1 MQRVIMRAGW
11 TIVGLLA
18 AGAMTVV
25 GLNLWVVM
33 ATHDRIATSPL
44 TCQSREVGIV
54 FGTSHGLVG
63 GGSNPHYQA
72 RLDTA
77 AQLYR
82 LRRVS
87 NLLLSGDNR
96 TRYYNEPMTMWRDL
110 RARNVPQEFITLDYA
125 GFSTFDTLVRAH
137 KVFGV
142 DEAVLVTQ
150 PWHLPRALF
159 IADAL
164 GLEAVGCPAISER
177 QPPGLKLMLR
187 EWLARAATVGDLYLW
202 GRKPRFLGPQES
214 LPTPVLSSHS
224 SSHPSSSHSSDKH
237 VMSPREDSVTA
248 GAGQQA
254 AASRDVAD
262 GVEVADAVDVADG
275 VDVVDTANAADTPD
289 PHALARQ
296 AQASLLASLPGV
308 KQALLQWL
316 PVRSDTN

>member
-110 RARNVPQEFITLDYA
+110 RARNVPQEFMTLDYA

-224 SSHPSSSHSSDKH
+224 SSQPSASHSSDKH
-237 VMSPREDSVTA
+237 VMSPAEGSVTA

-254 AASRDVAD
+254 AVSRDMAD
-262 GVEVADAVDVADG
+262 GVEVANG
-275 VDVVDTANAADTPD
+275 VDVTDEENAADTPD

-296 AQASLLASLPGV
+296 AQASLLASLPRV

>member
-110 RARNVPQEFITLDYA
+110 RARNVPQEFMTLDYA

-202 GRKPRFLGPQES
+202 GRKPRFLGPQET

-224 SSHPSSSHSSDKH
+224 SSHPSSSHSSDKLS
-237 VMSPREDSVTA
+237 MLPAADSVEY
-248 GAGQQA
+248 GEGQQA
-254 AASRDVAD
+254 AASREMADGEDVAD
-262 GVEVADAVDVADG
+262 EE
-275 VDVVDTANAADTPD
+275 NAAGSPD

-316 PVRSDTN
+316 PVRSETR

>member
-1 MQRVIMRAGW
+1 MLRVIKRTGW

-110 RARNVPQEFITLDYA
+110 RARNVPQEFMTLDYA

-224 SSHPSSSHSSDKH
+224 SSQPSPSHPSASHSSGKH
-237 VMSPREDSVTA
+237 VMSPREGSVTD

-254 AASRDVAD
+254 APNRDVAD
-262 GVEVADAVDVADG
+262 GVEVSDG
-275 VDVVDTANAADTPD
+275 VDVTDEENAADTPD
-289 PHALARQ
+289 PRALARQ
-296 AQASLLASLPGV
+296 AQASLLASLPRV

>member
-110 RARNVPQEFITLDYA
+110 RARNVPQEFMTLDYA

-262 GVEVADAVDVADG
+262 AVDVADG

-296 AQASLLASLPGV
+296 ARASLLASLPGV

>member
-110 RARNVPQEFITLDYA
+110 RARNVPQELMTLDYA

-214 LPTPVLSSHS
+214 LPTPVLSSQS
-224 SSHPSSSHSSDKH
+224 SSQPSPSHPSSSHSSDKH
-237 VMSPREDSVTA
+237 VMSPSEGSVTD

-254 AASRDVAD
+254 AASRDMAD
-262 GVEVADAVDVADG
+262 GVEVADEVDVTDEE
-275 VDVVDTANAADTPD
+275 NAADTPD
-289 PHALARQ
+289 PRALARQ
-296 AQASLLASLPGV
+296 AQASLLASLPRV

-316 PVRSDTN
+316 PVRPDTN

>member
-11 TIVGLLA
+11 TLVGLLA

-110 RARNVPQEFITLDYA
+110 RARNVPQEFMTLDYA

-224 SSHPSSSHSSDKH
+224 SSHSSDKH
-237 VMSPREDSVTA
+237 VMSPAEGSVTA

-254 AASRDVAD
+254 AASRDM
-262 GVEVADAVDVADG
+262 ADG
-275 VDVVDTANAADTPD
+275 VDVTDEESAADTPD

>member
-110 RARNVPQEFITLDYA
+110 RARNVPQEFMTLDYA

-262 GVEVADAVDVADG
+262 AVDVADG

>member
-1 MQRVIMRAGW
+1 MRAGW

-110 RARNVPQEFITLDYA
+110 RARNVPQEFMTLDYA

-202 GRKPRFLGPQES
+202 GRKPRFLGPQET

-224 SSHPSSSHSSDKH
+224 SSHPSSSHSSDKLS
-237 VMSPREDSVTA
+237 MLPAADSVEY
-248 GAGQQA
+248 GEGQQA
-254 AASRDVAD
+254 AASREMADGEDVAD
-262 GVEVADAVDVADG
+262 EE
-275 VDVVDTANAADTPD
+275 NAAGSPD

-316 PVRSDTN
+316 PVRSETR

>member
-1 MQRVIMRAGW
+1 MLRVIKRTGW

-96 TRYYNEPMTMWRDL
+96 TRYYNEPMTMWHDL
-110 RARNVPQEFITLDYA
+110 RARNVPQELMTLDYA

-202 GRKPRFLGPQES
+202 GRKPRFLGPQET
-214 LPTPVLSSHS
+214 LPTPVLSSDS
-224 SSHPSSSHSSDKH
+224 SSQPSSSHSSDKP
-237 VMSPREDSVTA
+237 VSPAADSVAA

-254 AASRDVAD
+254 TASRDVAD
-262 GVEVADAVDVADG
+262 GVEVADAE
-275 VDVVDTANAADTPD
+275 NAAVTPD
-289 PHALARQ
+289 SHALARQ
-296 AQASLLASLPGV
+296 AQASLLASLPEV

-316 PVRSDTN
+316 PVRSDAN

>member
-110 RARNVPQEFITLDYA
+110 RARNVPQEFMTLDYA

-214 LPTPVLSSHS
+214 LPTPVLSSQS
-224 SSHPSSSHSSDKH
+224 SSQPSPSHPSSSHSSDKH
-237 VMSPREDSVTA
+237 VMSPSEGSVTD

-254 AASRDVAD
+254 AASRDMAD
-262 GVEVADAVDVADG
+262 GVEVADEVDVTDEE
-275 VDVVDTANAADTPD
+275 NAADTPD
-289 PHALARQ
+289 PRALARQ
-296 AQASLLASLPGV
+296 AQASLLASLPRV

-316 PVRSDTN
+316 PVRPDTN

>member
-44 TCQSREVGIV
+44 TCQSRAVGIV

-110 RARNVPQEFITLDYA
+110 RARNVPQEFMTLDYA

-254 AASRDVAD
+254 AVSRDVAD
-262 GVEVADAVDVADG
+262 EVDVTDEES
-275 VDVVDTANAADTPD
+275 AADTPE

>member
-1 MQRVIMRAGW
+1 MRAGW

-110 RARNVPQEFITLDYA
+110 RARNVPQEFMTLDYA

-202 GRKPRFLGPQES
+202 GRKPRFLGPQET
-214 LPTPVLSSHS
+214 LPTPVL
-224 SSHPSSSHSSDKH
+224 SSHSSDKH
-237 VMSPREDSVTA
+237 VMSPAEGSVTA

-254 AASRDVAD
+254 AASRDM
-262 GVEVADAVDVADG
+262 ADG
-275 VDVVDTANAADTPD
+275 VDVTDAVNAADTPD

-316 PVRSDTN
+316 PVSSDTN

>member
-1 MQRVIMRAGW
+1 MRAGW

-110 RARNVPQEFITLDYA
+110 RARNVPQEFMTLDYA

-237 VMSPREDSVTA
+237 VMSTREDSVTA

-254 AASRDVAD
+254 APNRDVAD
-262 GVEVADAVDVADG
+262 GVEVADG
-275 VDVVDTANAADTPD
+275 VDVTDKENAADTPD

>member
-110 RARNVPQEFITLDYA
+110 RARNVPQEFMTLDYA

-224 SSHPSSSHSSDKH
+224 SSQPSSSHSSDKH
-237 VMSPREDSVTA
+237 VMSPAEGSVTA
-248 GAGQQA
+248 GAGHQA
-254 AASRDVAD
+254 AVSRDVAD
-262 GVEVADAVDVADG
+262 GVDVTDEE
-275 VDVVDTANAADTPD
+275 NAADTPD

-296 AQASLLASLPGV
+296 AQASLLASLPRV

>member
-1 MQRVIMRAGW
+1 MRAGW

-110 RARNVPQEFITLDYA
+110 RVRNVPQEFMTLDYA

-177 QPPGLKLMLR
+177 QPPGLKLMMR

-202 GRKPRFLGPQES
+202 GRKPRFLGPQET

-224 SSHPSSSHSSDKH
+224 SSHPSSPHSSDKH
-237 VMSPREDSVTA
+237 VMSPAADSVTV

-254 AASRDVAD
+254 AASREMADGEDVAD
-262 GVEVADAVDVADG
+262 EE
-275 VDVVDTANAADTPD
+275 NAADMPD

-296 AQASLLASLPGV
+296 AQASLMASLPGV

>member
-110 RARNVPQEFITLDYA
+110 RARNVPQEFMTLDYA

-214 LPTPVLSSHS
+214 LPTPVLSSQS
-224 SSHPSSSHSSDKH
+224 SSQPSPSHPSSSHSSDKH
-237 VMSPREDSVTA
+237 VMSPSEGSVTD

-254 AASRDVAD
+254 AASRDMAD
-262 GVEVADAVDVADG
+262 GVEVADEVDVTDEE
-275 VDVVDTANAADTPD
+275 NAADTPD
-289 PHALARQ
+289 PRARARQ
-296 AQASLLASLPGV
+296 AQASLLASLPRV

-316 PVRSDTN
+316 PVRPDTN

>member
-1 MQRVIMRAGW
+1 MRAGW

-110 RARNVPQEFITLDYA
+110 RARNVPQEFMTLDYA

-202 GRKPRFLGPQES
+202 GRKPRFLGPQET

-237 VMSPREDSVTA
+237 SMSPAEGSVTV

-254 AASRDVAD
+254 AASREMAD
-262 GVEVADAVDVADG
+262 GEDASDMP
-275 VDVVDTANAADTPD
+275 N

-296 AQASLLASLPGV
+296 ARSSLLASLPGV

>member
-1 MQRVIMRAGW
+1 MRAGW

-110 RARNVPQEFITLDYA
+110 RARNVPQEFMTLDYA

-202 GRKPRFLGPQES
+202 GRKPRFLGPQET

-224 SSHPSSSHSSDKH
+224 SSHPSSPHSSDKH
-237 VMSPREDSVTA
+237 SMSPAEGSVTV

-254 AASRDVAD
+254 TASREMADGEDVAD
-262 GVEVADAVDVADG
+262 EE
-275 VDVVDTANAADTPD
+275 NAAGTPD

-296 AQASLLASLPGV
+296 ARASLLASLPGV

-316 PVRSDTN
+316 SVRSDTN

>member
-1 MQRVIMRAGW
+1 MRAGW

-110 RARNVPQEFITLDYA
+110 RARNVPQEFMTLDYA

-177 QPPGLKLMLR
+177 QPPGLKLMMR

-202 GRKPRFLGPQES
+202 GRKPRFLGPQET

-224 SSHPSSSHSSDKH
+224 SSHPSSPHSSDKH
-237 VMSPREDSVTA
+237 SMSPAEGSVTV

-254 AASRDVAD
+254 AASREMADGEDVAD
-262 GVEVADAVDVADG
+262 EE
-275 VDVVDTANAADTPD
+275 NAAGTPD

-296 AQASLLASLPGV
+296 ARASLLASLPGV